1 MMMSLPFFYI
11 SSYHSAQTSVLLDEV
26 NSKHAIQVLRLKMG
40 DAVLLTDGCGR
51 LLQGVIADEH
61 RKACVISIASVQVKP
76 KSSSPI
82 ILAVS
87 PLKNAG
93 RFEWLLEK
101 ATEMGVSQ
109 IIPLLCERTEKEKL
123 RTDRLQSVLISAMLQ
138 SQQCW
143 SPLLEAPRSFSTLS
157 QLASLAQHRCI
168 AYCGEANKISL
179 SKWQPGEGATLVCIG
194 PEGDFT
200 ASEHAMALDNGF
212 TTVHL
217 GANRLRTETAAMVAV
232 ALLTQRLAS

>member
-1 MMMSLPFFYI
+1 M
-11 SSYHSAQTSVLLDEV
+11 
-26 NSKHAIQVLRLKMG
+26 
-40 DAVLLTDGCGR
+40 LTDGCGK
-51 LLQGVIADEH
+51 LLLGVITDEH
-61 RKACVISIASVQVKP
+61 RKGCVISVTSVQEVS
-76 KSSSPI
+76 KSSSPV

-87 PLKNAG
+87 PLKNTS

-101 ATEMGVSQ
+101 VTEMGVSQ

-138 SQQCW
+138 SRQCW
-143 SPLLEAPRSFSTLS
+143 LPQLAAPLSFSRLS

-168 AYCGEANKISL
+168 AYCGEATKVSL
-179 SKWQPGEGATLVCIG
+179 QKWLPREGSTLVCIG

-200 ASEHAMALDNGF
+200 AQELAEALSIGF
-212 TTVHL
+212 STVHL

-232 ALLTQRLAS
+232 ALLTQHVAS